1 MNAKFLKNV
10 LVVGLLV
17 LLLTACA
24 VKESTSCQTEC
35 SDAVPAVPNNTD
47 ASINNSNTNNINIT
61 VDAGAGATT
70 GQNTQA
76 QATAEAFVFVAPSWD
91 DTCVEQSAL
100 VGVTLTPLAEGD
112 FYACTYHG
120 PRVNISIPEG
130 TYADIDLGQV
140 FVGKGPLNV
149 DGVSN
154 LTLRPWTSGQESEL
168 CAHLKDLT
176 TYGSQQTPVFTPSA
190 LNFSCPAQ

>member
-1 MNAKFLKNV
+1 MRNKLFL
-10 LVVGLLV
+10 LAALTILV
-17 LLLTACA
+17 LAMSACA
-24 VKESTSCQTEC
+24 AAPAPVAVQPADSESAVFVNQNTTVNVIVDQNADGCTTCGDS
-35 SDAVPAVPNNTD
+35 VPAVVAP
-47 ASINNSNTNNINIT
+47 
-61 VDAGAGATT
+61 
-70 GQNTQA
+70 
-76 QATAEAFVFVAPSWD
+76 AFVPIPWD
-91 DTCVEQSAL
+91 TTCTTQSAL

>member
-1 MNAKFLKNV
+1 MKKRTMF
-10 LVVGLLV
+10 VVFV
-17 LLLTACA
+17 VVVASMLLLSACA
-24 VKESTSCQTEC
+24 RQESCQTAEC
-35 SDAVPAVPNNTD
+35 PNTD
-47 ASINNSNTNNINIT
+47 TTNTTDSSINNSNTVIVN
-61 VDAGAGATT
+61 VDAN
-70 GQNTQA
+70 GQGSAANGENTSTE
-76 QATAEAFVFVAPSWD
+76 ATAEAFVFVAPSWD